1 MDQRLPIDQLLL
13 LCARKQVKGGDTSE
27 NLLNGIRQ
35 IIYSLYQAKE
45 ITKKIYNNIMK
56 SIKVKYK
63 MNTIF
68 MNSKNSKTSDTHR
81 LLLNLPYKINLKRS
95 DKQVALSN
103 LSIYYTWKNIK
114 KSYKNNKCNVLALS
128 WNEEFV
134 LPDGSYSI
142 SDIQDCF
149 EHILKTQRKDY

>member
-13 LCARKQVKGGDTSE
+13 LCARKQVKAGDTSE

-35 IIYSLYQAKE
+35 IIYFLYQAKE

-95 DKQVALSN
+95 DK
-103 LSIYYTWKNIK
+103 
-114 KSYKNNKCNVLALS
+114 
-128 WNEEFV
+128 
-134 LPDGSYSI
+134 
-142 SDIQDCF
+142 
-149 EHILKTQRKDY
+149 